1 MSQGRRPKP
10 GDRIEIKRGGYSH
23 WAIYIGDN
31 KVVHLTG
38 IGGRI
43 HSNAGHVFSIS
54 GQTYDKAMV
63 AEELIKEVVGE
74 SEAYINN
81 ERDSTWK
88 AFDPDVIVKRA
99 KELVGKKL
107 EYNIL
112 YANCEN
118 FVNYCRY
125 GKYDNDQ
132 ASNAVAAG
140 SAVVGVAAA
149 TVLVFALILER

>member
-1 MSQGRRPKP
+1 MFLILSL
-10 GDRIEIKRGGYSH
+10 
-23 WAIYIGDN
+23 GDN

-54 GQTYDKAMV
+54 GQTYDKAVV
-63 AEELIKEVVGE
+63 AEELIGDVVGE
-74 SEAYINN
+74 SKAYINN
-81 ERDSTWK
+81 ERDETWK

-99 KELVGKKL
+99 KDLVGKKL

-125 GKYDNDQ
+125 GKYENDQ
-132 ASNAVAAG
+132 ASNAVQKVVAG
-140 SAVVGVAAA
+140 SAVAGVAAA